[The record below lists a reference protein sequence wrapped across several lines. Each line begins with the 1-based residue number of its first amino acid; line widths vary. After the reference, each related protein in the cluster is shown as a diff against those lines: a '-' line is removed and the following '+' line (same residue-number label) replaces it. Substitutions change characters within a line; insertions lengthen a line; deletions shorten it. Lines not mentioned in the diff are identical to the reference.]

1 MILNYYV
8 EVVVI
13 VGFVFGYVPS
23 GGIILS
29 KNCYKRKLSTKMQV
43 M

>member
-1 MILNYYV
+1 MILNYSV

-23 GGIILS
+23 DGDNS
-29 KNCYKRKLSTKMQV
+29 K
-43 M
+43 